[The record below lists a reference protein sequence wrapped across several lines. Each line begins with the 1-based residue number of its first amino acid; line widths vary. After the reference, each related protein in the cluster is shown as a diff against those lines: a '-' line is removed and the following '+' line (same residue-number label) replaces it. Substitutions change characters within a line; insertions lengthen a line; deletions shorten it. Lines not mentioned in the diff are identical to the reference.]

1 MVTPTRSETRNSGGG
16 GSRDAVKFECP
27 SCKAAMHI
35 TVSRLRPGSKVQCTA
50 CKDEHTL
57 TVADIP
63 RLLAE
68 HRKRLEKLNQ
78 KK

>member
-1 MVTPTRSETRNSGGG
+1 MATPSRSEALNSGGG

-50 CKDEHTL
+50 CEDEHTL
-57 TVADIP
+57 AAADIP
-63 RLLAE
+63 KLLAE
-68 HRKRLEKLNQ
+68 HRKRLEKLKQ